1 MYRSYR
7 FRLIYVK
14 IRLVPSHQ
22 YFEINK
28 QASHLKQNQDKSG
41 EEHNSNSNEPPDSSS
56 RVHRCESIDDGTE
69 AFMQWMGSSDK
80 KSVTSDN
87 PIVLKKFVNDVH
99 TVLYD
104 TSLSREIDVKLTGGI
119 PYCNY
124 CKSDECAH
132 VGFTICLE
140 QLEGHRPN
148 GEEETVDDIV
158 DS

>member
-1 MYRSYR
+1 M
-7 FRLIYVK
+7 
-14 IRLVPSHQ
+14 
-22 YFEINK
+22 N
-28 QASHLKQNQDKSG
+28 QNQENSG
-41 EEHNSNSNEPPDSSS
+41 EENNSNLNEPPDSNDDSQ
-56 RVHRCESIDDGTE
+56 RCETIDDGTE

-104 TSLSREIDVKLTGGI
+104 TSLSMEIDVKLTGGI

-148 GEEETVDDIV
+148 GEEETVEDIV

>member
-1 MYRSYR
+1 
-7 FRLIYVK
+7 L
-14 IRLVPSHQ
+14 
-22 YFEINK
+22 N
-28 QASHLKQNQDKSG
+28 QNQENSG
-41 EEHNSNSNEPPDSSS
+41 EENNSNLNEPPDSDSH
-56 RVHRCESIDDGTE
+56 VHRCETIDDGTE

-80 KSVTSDN
+80 KSFTSDN
-87 PIVLKKFVNDVH
+87 PIVLIKFVNDVH

-132 VGFTICLE
+132 VGFTICIE

-158 DS
+158 NS

>member
-1 MYRSYR
+1 
-7 FRLIYVK
+7 L
-14 IRLVPSHQ
+14 
-22 YFEINK
+22 N
-28 QASHLKQNQDKSG
+28 QNQENSG
-41 EEHNSNSNEPPDSSS
+41 EENKSNLNEPPDSNSHS
-56 RVHRCESIDDGTE
+56 QRCETIDDGTE

-104 TSLSREIDVKLTGGI
+104 TSLSMEIDVKLTGGI
-119 PYCNY
+119 PFCNY
-124 CKSDECAH
+124 CRSDECAH

>member
-1 MYRSYR
+1 M
-7 FRLIYVK
+7 
-14 IRLVPSHQ
+14 
-22 YFEINK
+22 N
-28 QASHLKQNQDKSG
+28 QNQKNSG
-41 EEHNSNSNEPPDSSS
+41 EENNSNLNEAPDSNSHI
-56 RVHRCESIDDGTE
+56 RRCETIDDGTE

-158 DS
+158 NS

>member
-1 MYRSYR
+1 M
-7 FRLIYVK
+7 
-14 IRLVPSHQ
+14 
-22 YFEINK
+22 N
-28 QASHLKQNQDKSG
+28 QNQENSCEDN
-41 EEHNSNSNEPPDSSS
+41 NSNLNEPPDSNNHSQ
-56 RVHRCESIDDGTE
+56 RCETIDDGTE

-87 PIVLKKFVNDVH
+87 PIVLEKFVNDVH

-104 TSLSREIDVKLTGGI
+104 TSLSMEIDVKLTGGI

>member
-1 MYRSYR
+1 
-7 FRLIYVK
+7 
-14 IRLVPSHQ
+14 VPYHQ
-22 YFEINK
+22 YFQITK
-28 QASHLKQNQDKSG
+28 QASHLKQNQD
-41 EEHNSNSNEPPDSSS
+41 NSREGYNSSLNEPPDSNSHI
-56 RVHRCESIDDGTE
+56 RRCESIDDGTE

-87 PIVLKKFVNDVH
+87 PMVLKKFINDVH

-124 CKSDECAH
+124 CKSNECAH
-132 VGFTICLE
+132 IGFTICLE

-148 GEEETVDDIV
+148 GEEETVDDII

>member
-1 MYRSYR
+1 M
-7 FRLIYVK
+7 
-14 IRLVPSHQ
+14 
-22 YFEINK
+22 N
-28 QASHLKQNQDKSG
+28 QNQENSG
-41 EEHNSNSNEPPDSSS
+41 EENNSNLNEPPDSNDDSQ
-56 RVHRCESIDDGTE
+56 RCETIDDGTE

-104 TSLSREIDVKLTGGI
+104 TSLSMEIDVKLTGGI

>member
-1 MYRSYR
+1 
-7 FRLIYVK
+7 L
-14 IRLVPSHQ
+14 
-22 YFEINK
+22 N
-28 QASHLKQNQDKSG
+28 QNQENSG
-41 EEHNSNSNEPPDSSS
+41 EENNSNLNEPPDSDSH
-56 RVHRCESIDDGTE
+56 VHRCETIDDGTE

-80 KSVTSDN
+80 KSLISDN
-87 PIVLKKFVNDVH
+87 PIVLTKFVNDVH

-104 TSLSREIDVKLTGGI
+104 TSLSKEIDVKLTGGI

-158 DS
+158 NS

>member
-1 MYRSYR
+1 
-7 FRLIYVK
+7 
-14 IRLVPSHQ
+14 
-22 YFEINK
+22 
-28 QASHLKQNQDKSG
+28 LKQDREKST
-41 EEHNSNSNEPPDSSS
+41 EENNSNLNEPPDGDKQVRSC
-56 RVHRCESIDDGTE
+56 VTIDDGTE
-69 AFMQWMGSSDK
+69 AFIQWMGSSDK

-87 PIVLKKFVNDVH
+87 PIILKKFVNDVH

-104 TSLSREIDVKLTGGI
+104 TSLSKEIDIKLTGGI
-119 PYCNY
+119 PYCSY

-158 DS
+158 DD

>member
-1 MYRSYR
+1 
-7 FRLIYVK
+7 L
-14 IRLVPSHQ
+14 
-22 YFEINK
+22 N
-28 QASHLKQNQDKSG
+28 QNQENSG
-41 EEHNSNSNEPPDSSS
+41 EENNSNLNEPPDSDSH
-56 RVHRCESIDDGTE
+56 VHKCETIDDGTE

-80 KSVTSDN
+80 KSLTSDN
-87 PIVLKKFVNDVH
+87 PIVLTKFVNDVH

-104 TSLSREIDVKLTGGI
+104 TSLSKEIDVKLTGGI

-158 DS
+158 NS

>member
-1 MYRSYR
+1 
-7 FRLIYVK
+7 L
-14 IRLVPSHQ
+14 
-22 YFEINK
+22 N
-28 QASHLKQNQDKSG
+28 QNQENSG
-41 EEHNSNSNEPPDSSS
+41 EENNSNLNEPPDSDSH
-56 RVHRCESIDDGTE
+56 VHRCETIDDGTE

-80 KSVTSDN
+80 KSHTSDN
-87 PIVLKKFVNDVH
+87 PIVLTKFVNDVR

-104 TSLSREIDVKLTGGI
+104 TSLSKEIDVKLTGGI

-158 DS
+158 NS

>member
-1 MYRSYR
+1 M
-7 FRLIYVK
+7 K
-14 IRLVPSHQ
+14 
-22 YFEINK
+22 E
-28 QASHLKQNQDKSG
+28 NQVKSG
-41 EEHNSNSNEPPDSSS
+41 EEHNVNPNGPPYSNSHGQS
-56 RVHRCESIDDGTE
+56 CETIDDGTE
-69 AFMQWMGSSDK
+69 AFMQWMGSPDK
-80 KSVTSDN
+80 KSFTSDN
-87 PIVLKKFVNDVH
+87 PIVLIKFVNDVH

-104 TSLSREIDVKLTGGI
+104 TSLSKEIDVKLTGGI

-158 DS
+158 DT

>member
-1 MYRSYR
+1 M
-7 FRLIYVK
+7 K
-14 IRLVPSHQ
+14 
-22 YFEINK
+22 E
-28 QASHLKQNQDKSG
+28 NQVKSG
-41 EEHNSNSNEPPDSSS
+41 EEHNVNPNGPPYSNSHGRN
-56 RVHRCESIDDGTE
+56 CETIDDGTE

-104 TSLSREIDVKLTGGI
+104 TSLSMEIDVKLTGGI

>member
-1 MYRSYR
+1 
-7 FRLIYVK
+7 L
-14 IRLVPSHQ
+14 
-22 YFEINK
+22 N
-28 QASHLKQNQDKSG
+28 QNQENSG
-41 EEHNSNSNEPPDSSS
+41 EENNSNLNEPPDSNNDSQ
-56 RVHRCESIDDGTE
+56 RCETIDDGTE

-104 TSLSREIDVKLTGGI
+104 TSLSMEIDVKLTGGI

>member
-1 MYRSYR
+1 
-7 FRLIYVK
+7 L
-14 IRLVPSHQ
+14 
-22 YFEINK
+22 K
-28 QASHLKQNQDKSG
+28 QASHLNQNQENSG
-41 EEHNSNSNEPPDSSS
+41 EENNSNLDEPPDSNCHI
-56 RVHRCESIDDGTE
+56 RRCESIDDGTE
-69 AFMQWMGSSDK
+69 AFKQWMGSSDK
-80 KSVTSDN
+80 KSVTSGN

-104 TSLSREIDVKLTGGI
+104 ISLSREIDVKLTGGI

-158 DS
+158 DT

>member
-1 MYRSYR
+1 M
-7 FRLIYVK
+7 
-14 IRLVPSHQ
+14 
-22 YFEINK
+22 N
-28 QASHLKQNQDKSG
+28 QNQENSG
-41 EEHNSNSNEPPDSSS
+41 EENNSNLNEPPDSNS
-56 RVHRCESIDDGTE
+56 HNQRCETIDDGTE

-104 TSLSREIDVKLTGGI
+104 TSLSMEIDVKLTGGI

-158 DS
+158 DG

>member
-1 MYRSYR
+1 
-7 FRLIYVK
+7 
-14 IRLVPSHQ
+14 
-22 YFEINK
+22 
-28 QASHLKQNQDKSG
+28 LKENQVKSG
-41 EEHNSNSNEPPDSSS
+41 EKYNVNPDERPDSNHHVRS
-56 RVHRCESIDDGTE
+56 CETIDDGTE

-80 KSVTSDN
+80 KSFTSDN
-87 PIVLKKFVNDVH
+87 PIVLIKFVNDVH

-158 DS
+158 DT

>member
-1 MYRSYR
+1 M
-7 FRLIYVK
+7 K
-14 IRLVPSHQ
+14 
-22 YFEINK
+22 E
-28 QASHLKQNQDKSG
+28 NQVKSG
-41 EEHNSNSNEPPDSSS
+41 EEHKSNLNNRPDSNSHVRS
-56 RVHRCESIDDGTE
+56 CETIDDGTE
-69 AFMQWMGSSDK
+69 AFMQWMSSPDK
-80 KSVTSDN
+80 KSFTSDN
-87 PIVLKKFVNDVH
+87 PIVLIKLVNDVH

-104 TSLSREIDVKLTGGI
+104 TSLSKEIDVKLTGGI

-148 GEEETVDDIV
+148 GEEETVEDIV

>member
-1 MYRSYR
+1 M
-7 FRLIYVK
+7 
-14 IRLVPSHQ
+14 
-22 YFEINK
+22 N
-28 QASHLKQNQDKSG
+28 QNQENSG
-41 EEHNSNSNEPPDSSS
+41 EENNSNLNEPPDSNNDSQ
-56 RVHRCESIDDGTE
+56 RCETIDDGTE

-104 TSLSREIDVKLTGGI
+104 TSLSMEIDVKLTGGI

>member
-1 MYRSYR
+1 
-7 FRLIYVK
+7 L
-14 IRLVPSHQ
+14 
-22 YFEINK
+22 N
-28 QASHLKQNQDKSG
+28 QNQKNSD
-41 EEHNSNSNEPPDSSS
+41 EENNSNLNEPPDSDSHI
-56 RVHRCESIDDGTE
+56 RRCESIDDGTE
-69 AFMQWMGSSDK
+69 AFKQWMGSSDK
-80 KSVTSDN
+80 KSVTSGN

-104 TSLSREIDVKLTGGI
+104 TSLSREIDVKLTGSI

-132 VGFTICLE
+132 VGFTICLK

-148 GEEETVDDIV
+148 GEEETIDDIV

>member
-1 MYRSYR
+1 
-7 FRLIYVK
+7 
-14 IRLVPSHQ
+14 
-22 YFEINK
+22 
-28 QASHLKQNQDKSG
+28 LKKDREKSS
-41 EEHNSNSNEPPDSSS
+41 EENNSNLNEPPDDDKQVRS
-56 RVHRCESIDDGTE
+56 CLTIDDGTE
-69 AFMQWMGSSDK
+69 AFIQWMGSSDK

-87 PIVLKKFVNDVH
+87 PIILKKFVNDVH

-104 TSLSREIDVKLTGGI
+104 TSLSKEIDIKLTGGI
-119 PYCNY
+119 PYCSY

>member
-1 MYRSYR
+1 M
-7 FRLIYVK
+7 
-14 IRLVPSHQ
+14 
-22 YFEINK
+22 N
-28 QASHLKQNQDKSG
+28 QNQENSG
-41 EEHNSNSNEPPDSSS
+41 EENNSNLNEPPDSDSH
-56 RVHRCESIDDGTE
+56 VHRCETIDDGTE

-80 KSVTSDN
+80 KSLTSDN
-87 PIVLKKFVNDVH
+87 PIVLTKFVNDVH

-104 TSLSREIDVKLTGGI
+104 TSLSKEIDVKLTGGI

-158 DS
+158 NS

>member
-1 MYRSYR
+1 M
-7 FRLIYVK
+7 
-14 IRLVPSHQ
+14 
-22 YFEINK
+22 N
-28 QASHLKQNQDKSG
+28 QNQKNSG
-41 EEHNSNSNEPPDSSS
+41 EENNSNLNEAPDSNSHI
-56 RVHRCESIDDGTE
+56 RRCETIDDGTE

>member
-1 MYRSYR
+1 M
-7 FRLIYVK
+7 
-14 IRLVPSHQ
+14 
-22 YFEINK
+22 K
-28 QASHLKQNQDKSG
+28 QDREKSS
-41 EEHNSNSNEPPDSSS
+41 EENNSNLNEPPDDDKQVRS
-56 RVHRCESIDDGTE
+56 CLTIDDGTE
-69 AFMQWMGSSDK
+69 AFIQWMGSSDK

-87 PIVLKKFVNDVH
+87 PIILKKFVNDVH

-104 TSLSREIDVKLTGGI
+104 TSLSKEIDIKLTGGI
-119 PYCNY
+119 PYCSY

>member
-1 MYRSYR
+1 
-7 FRLIYVK
+7 
-14 IRLVPSHQ
+14 
-22 YFEINK
+22 
-28 QASHLKQNQDKSG
+28 LKQNRENSAEDN
-41 EEHNSNSNEPPDSSS
+41 NSNLDEPPDGD
-56 RVHRCESIDDGTE
+56 RHVHSCATIDDGTE
-69 AFMQWMGSSDK
+69 AFMQWMASPDK
-80 KSVTSDN
+80 KSVTSEN

-104 TSLSREIDVKLTGGI
+104 ISLSREIDVKLTGGI
-119 PYCNY
+119 PFCNY

-158 DS
+158 DG

>member
-1 MYRSYR
+1 
-7 FRLIYVK
+7 L
-14 IRLVPSHQ
+14 
-22 YFEINK
+22 N
-28 QASHLKQNQDKSG
+28 QNQENSG
-41 EEHNSNSNEPPDSSS
+41 EENNSNLNEPPDSDSHA
-56 RVHRCESIDDGTE
+56 HRCETIDDGTE

-80 KSVTSDN
+80 KSLTSDN
-87 PIVLKKFVNDVH
+87 PIVLTKFVNDVH

-104 TSLSREIDVKLTGGI
+104 TSLSKEIDVKLTGGI

-158 DS
+158 NS

>member
-1 MYRSYR
+1 MKENHDIS
-7 FRLIYVK
+7 VEENN
-14 IRLVPSHQ
+14 P
-22 YFEINK
+22 
-28 QASHLKQNQDKSG
+28 NQSD
-41 EEHNSNSNEPPDSSS
+41 PPDSNGHV
-56 RVHRCESIDDGTE
+56 RRCETIDDGTE
-69 AFMQWMGSSDK
+69 AFMHWMSSPDR
-80 KSVTSDN
+80 KSLTSDN
-87 PIVLKKFVNDVH
+87 PIILIKFVNDVN

-104 TSLSREIDVKLTGGI
+104 TSLAKEVDVNFTGGI

-140 QLEGHRPN
+140 QLEGHRPS

>member
-1 MYRSYR
+1 M
-7 FRLIYVK
+7 
-14 IRLVPSHQ
+14 
-22 YFEINK
+22 N
-28 QASHLKQNQDKSG
+28 QNQENSG
-41 EEHNSNSNEPPDSSS
+41 EENNSNLNEPPDSNNDSQ
-56 RVHRCESIDDGTE
+56 RCETIDDGTE

-87 PIVLKKFVNDVH
+87 PIVLEKFVNDVH

-104 TSLSREIDVKLTGGI
+104 TSLSMEIDVKLTGGI

-140 QLEGHRPN
+140 QLEDHRPN
-148 GEEETVDDIV
+148 GEEETVDDIL